1 MKPVFAFFAFFL
13 LGVRLMAT
21 DVYTG
26 EPMSLSDGWEFYPGK
41 FLSAQKMKQLNAKDK
56 YVMALTQNWAE
67 LEKEGKKL
75 PVMGIGTYYKQIVVK
90 GRKSGIDSYALRIG
104 TVMSAYRV
112 VVNDRLVLQTG
123 NSTVSE
129 QGFEPMCCAKEC
141 CFDCASDTIH
151 LVVQVSNF
159 YYPNYG
165 GVYHQSKI
173 LFGKPEQVRQYSFIR
188 ATLFCFLVSCFL
200 ILFVLQM
207 VFGFIHRKEPIHF
220 LIAILSLFTG
230 FEILKESDAFLFS
243 FFPHFDVAL
252 SDKLWYLIYPSVL
265 LVLLITK
272 LSFRD
277 LTNKYIERA
286 FYIAYA
292 VLIPIFAANDTTF
305 MFRYSLLPAIVN
317 LICVGYILI
326 VLFKAVAKHKEFS
339 WMHII
344 SFVLLCGG
352 MFNDILYAQE
362 IIHVGSLLSIGI
374 LGYILI
380 QSAIILTKFGRSRR
394 LAIQLAG
401 ELEETNRNLEQIV
414 DVRTVEL
421 KQANK
426 KLVRINQ
433 DNMELAEQKAN
444 MLQNELSKKERE
456 MIAAAVSI
464 FQNKKLL
471 LAIKQDIFT
480 EKIKYNKEQ
489 SAYLNRVVDK
499 YDNIANSFDWKLFE
513 TRFTEI
519 HQDFYI
525 HLLND
530 FPELTT
536 NDLKI
541 CAFFHIG
548 LSMKEIAIL
557 NYSNYEAVRKS
568 VYRIRKKMRL
578 DEKTELS
585 IFLQGY

>member
-1 MKPVFAFFAFFL
+1 MKPFFAFFAFFL

-26 EPMSLSDGWEFYPGK
+26 EWMNLSDGWEFYPGK
-41 FLSAQKMKQLNAKDK
+41 FLSTEEMKRLNPKDK
-56 YVMALTQNWAE
+56 YVIEVTQNWAE
-67 LEKEGKKL
+67 LEKDGNFL

-90 GRKSGIDSYALRIG
+90 EKKSGIDGYALRIG

-112 VVNDRLVLQTG
+112 LVNDKVVLQTG
-123 NSTVSE
+123 NPTVSK
-129 QGFEPMCCAKEC
+129 QGFKPMCCGKEC
-141 CFDCASDTIH
+141 YFDCTSDTIS
-151 LVVQVSNF
+151 LILQVSNF

-173 LFGKPEQVRQYSFIR
+173 LFGKTEHMRQYSFIR
-188 ATLFCFLVSCFL
+188 EFLFSFLFSCFF
-200 ILFVLQM
+200 ILFILQM
-207 VFGFIHRKEPIHF
+207 VFGFINRKEPIHF
-220 LIAILSLFTG
+220 LIAILALLTG
-230 FEILKESDAFLFS
+230 FEISKEGDAFWFALF
-243 FFPHFDVAL
+243 PRFDVAL
-252 SDKLWYLIYPSVL
+252 SDKLWYLIYPSIL

-272 LSFRD
+272 ISFRD
-277 LTNKYIERA
+277 LTNKHVERA

-292 VLIPIFAANDTTF
+292 LLVPVFAANDTTF
-305 MFRYSLLPAIVN
+305 MFRYSLLPSIVN
-317 LICVGYILI
+317 LMCVGYILI
-326 VLFKAVAKHKEFS
+326 ILFKAVSKHKEFS
-339 WMHII
+339 RMHII
-344 SFVLLCGG
+344 SFVVLCGG

-362 IIHVGSLLSIGI
+362 IIHIGSLLSIGI
-374 LGYILI
+374 LGYVLI
-380 QSAIILTKFGRSRR
+380 QSAIILAKFGRSRK
-394 LAIQLAG
+394 LAIQLSH
-401 ELEETNRNLEQIV
+401 ELEDTNRNLEQIV
-414 DVRTVEL
+414 DTRTVEL

-426 KLVRINQ
+426 ELVRINQ

-530 FPELTT
+530 YPELTT

-548 LSMKEIAIL
+548 LSIKEIAIL

-568 VYRIRKKMRL
+568 VYRIRKKIRL
-578 DEKTELS
+578 DEKTALS